1 INVGSNTSYTFVL
14 SEGKNTLYIR
24 GIDNGDNTGDADSII
39 VTYEK
44 QGKALIFSL
53 ENILLIIIMLFVIF
67 LFIVL
72 FVRRRRD

>member
-1 INVGSNTSYTFVL
+1 V
-14 SEGKNTLYIR
+14 R
-24 GIDNGDNTGDADSII
+24 GIDNGDNIGAEDSII

-53 ENILLIIIMLFVIF
+53 ENILLIIIVLFVIF

-72 FVRRRRD
+72 LVRRRRD